1 MRKII
6 FALLTLAAII
16 PISTLG
22 QDYYYSN
29 GEKVPLITNDSQIVV
44 ITPKEVATS
53 IPSVY
58 GLTPKSTIT
67 DDVLNIVVC
76 DIPKVFNAVRRA
88 KLVAETNSDSVISV
102 TSCYEDRFGT
112 KLVQTGYIYV
122 KLKSQSDYYKLTGE
136 TTKYDCEIVRRNSF
150 MPLWYTLR
158 LKSNSNRTP
167 LEVANAIYESGKF
180 DSAYPDFSFDPF
192 EVSYDPDVYSQ
203 WALYNSEYEG
213 IDISISQAWGYA
225 TGRGIKIA
233 IVDQGI
239 ELTHEDLAPNIY
251 FKSYDAY
258 TGASPSGVYNTAS
271 IGHGTHCAGIAAAVR
286 NNGKFI
292 AGVAPDAKLI
302 SVSNNFNAS
311 NANEQLAN
319 SINWAWKNGAD
330 IISCSWRAPD
340 SDIIRA
346 ALDSAI
352 VKGREGKGCIIV
364 KSSGNT
370 GGGITFPGSYRK
382 EIIAVGN
389 LQKSGIINS
398 LSCHGDNLLL
408 CAPGTNILSTMLNNT
423 TAYKTGTSMACPH
436 VAGVAALVLE
446 RNPKLTANKV
456 REILAKNT
464 KKVGN
469 MPYNTTKQYGTWNE
483 YYGFGLINAYKAV
496 INTPRD

>member
-136 TTKYDCEIVRRNSF
+136 TTKYDCEIVRRNTF

-167 LEVANAIYESGKF
+167 LEVANAMSPESLILRIQIFLLIRLRFHMIQMFILNGH
-180 DSAYPDFSFDPF
+180 Y
-192 EVSYDPDVYSQ
+192 
-203 WALYNSEYEG
+203 
-213 IDISISQAWGYA
+213 II
-225 TGRGIKIA
+225 
-233 IVDQGI
+233 
-239 ELTHEDLAPNIY
+239 PN
-251 FKSYDAY
+251 
-258 TGASPSGVYNTAS
+258 
-271 IGHGTHCAGIAAAVR
+271 
-286 NNGKFI
+286 
-292 AGVAPDAKLI
+292 
-302 SVSNNFNAS
+302 
-311 NANEQLAN
+311 
-319 SINWAWKNGAD
+319 
-330 IISCSWRAPD
+330 
-340 SDIIRA
+340 
-346 ALDSAI
+346 
-352 VKGREGKGCIIV
+352 
-364 KSSGNT
+364 
-370 GGGITFPGSYRK
+370 
-382 EIIAVGN
+382 
-389 LQKSGIINS
+389 
-398 LSCHGDNLLL
+398 
-408 CAPGTNILSTMLNNT
+408 M
-423 TAYKTGTSMACPH
+423 
-436 VAGVAALVLE
+436 
-446 RNPKLTANKV
+446 KV
-456 REILAKNT
+456 
-464 KKVGN
+464 
-469 MPYNTTKQYGTWNE
+469 
-483 YYGFGLINAYKAV
+483 
-496 INTPRD
+496 